1 MDTKKIFELVARDHN
16 TTPEVVE
23 DEIRRA
29 IREAMQCK
37 DPQAQMLWKQ
47 ISPDGEEPSVER
59 FLQFVVN
66 MINERKEKGYGQF

>member
-1 MDTKKIFELVARDHN
+1 MDTKKIFELIARDHN

-66 MINERKEKGYGQF
+66 MINERKEKGYK